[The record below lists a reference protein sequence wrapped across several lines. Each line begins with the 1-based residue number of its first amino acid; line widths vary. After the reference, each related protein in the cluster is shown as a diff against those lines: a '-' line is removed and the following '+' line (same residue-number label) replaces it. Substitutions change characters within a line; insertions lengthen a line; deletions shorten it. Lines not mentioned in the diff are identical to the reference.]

1 MTVESAAAEAA
12 TAGAAWTS
20 ANGTVSV
27 ALPAAAGTA
36 AAAWTSAYCLEK
48 KQAGSAKLSQYHCDN
63 VKVPDKKDNDP

>member
-1 MTVESAAAEAA
+1 MKAAMAVLVASASAAS

-48 KQAGSAKLSQYHCDN
+48 KQGGS
-63 VKVPDKKDNDP
+63 